1 MCVISIWIDIE
12 KLKLVYFMIIY
23 GGLVSVPWANIY
35 IYILILIS
43 CWLYMKLIAYK

>member
-35 IYILILIS
+35 IYIDIDIMLVI
-43 CWLYMKLIAYK
+43 YEAYSL